1 MEVITNADDEIKKTY
16 INTDVLFNS
25 LPLTE
30 IFLRLSSS
38 ITNTLKTIQKIFEI

>member
-1 MEVITNADDEIKKTY
+1 MEVITNADDEMKKTY

-25 LPLTE
+25 LPLTD

-38 ITNTLKTIQKIFEI
+38 ITNTFKTTPKNFET